1 MIMSSNIII
10 TAGFMVG
17 IAGLILIACSVAAM
31 LLTIKKETTR
41 LDHILYRLIVL
52 GFLAFV
58 VGLIIFIAGLIL

>member
-1 MIMSSNIII
+1 MTLNIII
-10 TAGFMVG
+10 TVGFVVG

-41 LDHILYRLIVL
+41 LDHILYRLIVV

-58 VGLIIFIAGLIL
+58 IGLFIFIAGLIL

>member
-1 MIMSSNIII
+1 MTPDIII
-10 TAGFMVG
+10 GVG
-17 IAGLILIACSVAAM
+17 TGIGLTGLILIACSVAAL

-58 VGLIIFIAGLIL
+58 VGVIIFVAGLIV

>member
-1 MIMSSNIII
+1 MTLNIII
-10 TAGFMVG
+10 TTGFG
-17 IAGLILIACSVAAM
+17 IGLTGLILIACSVAAL

-58 VGLIIFIAGLIL
+58 IGLIIFIAGLIL

>member
-1 MIMSSNIII
+1 MSLLILSGIY
-10 TAGFMVG
+10 TG

-41 LDHILYRLIVL
+41 LDHILYRLIVV

-58 VGLIIFIAGLIL
+58 VGMIIFIAGLIL